1 MKDYTE
7 SRLETSLG
15 SLLNHQIVLKREYK
29 RARLKM
35 PFDKYYLDQMR
46 DEIKRKSQE
55 IANLR
60 QELESYQLEFLFGA

>member
-15 SLLNHQIVLKREYK
+15 SLLNHQIVLKKEYK
-29 RARLKM
+29 KARLNK
-35 PFDKYYLDQMR
+35 PFDKYYLDQMLN
-46 DEIKRKSQE
+46 EIKRKSQE

-60 QELESYQLEFLFGA
+60 QELETYQLEFLFGA